1 MDTALGWA
9 RIQFFR
15 QMHVLVA
22 AGIPLLR
29 CLDICQRQCSHPKLR
44 ACLATASSEVRI
56 GTRLSRALVQ
66 PGTVFNALQ
75 AQALQAAELRGA
87 LDQVFDELAHW
98 DEKDHTLQR
107 RLISSLSYPALV
119 VAFSILGLMLLV
131 RFLMPLIISV
141 SQQLGKEPPAAT
153 KALVAVGRLIQNP
166 LALAVGVLGLG
177 LLYWGL
183 RRVAWDK
190 SSRLRLDRWRLHM
203 PLLGPLMRTAAI
215 IRVCRC
221 MSALLHSGLNLVA
234 VMELSGQSS
243 GSPWMNQTIFVPAT
257 DNIRQGERL
266 SQALRHAKLLPVS
279 FHGMLAVGEQTG
291 DIEMVLSKLADL
303 YEMELD
309 SQVESFVQ
317 ALEPIV
323 ICGVGL
329 LVLLLMLVGFMPL
342 YEMLRGIA

>member
-1 MDTALGWA
+1 
-9 RIQFFR
+9 
-15 QMHVLVA
+15 MHVLVK

-44 ACLATASSEVRI
+44 ACLVNAGAEVRI
-56 GTRLSRALVQ
+56 GMRLSRALVQ
-66 PGTVFNALQ
+66 QGTVFNSLQ

-87 LDQVFDELAHW
+87 LDQVFEELAHW

-107 RLISSLSYPALV
+107 RLVSSLSYPALV
-119 VAFSILGLMLLV
+119 VVFSILGLLLLI
-131 RFLMPLIISV
+131 RFLLPLIVSV

-166 LALAVGVLGLG
+166 FAVAAGMLGLG
-177 LLYWGL
+177 LMWWGL
-183 RRVAWDK
+183 RRVSWSKA
-190 SSRLRLDRWRLHM
+190 SRLRFDRWRLHAPLVG
-203 PLLGPLMRTAAI
+203 PLLRSAAI

-234 VMELSGQSS
+234 VVELSGQSS
-243 GSPWMNQTIFVPAT
+243 GSLWLHETVFLPAS
-257 DNIRQGERL
+257 DAIRQGERL
-266 SQALRHAKLLPVS
+266 SQALRHATVLPVS
-279 FHGMLAVGEQTG
+279 LHGMLAVGEQTG
-291 DIEMVLSKLADL
+291 DLEMVLSKLADL

-309 SQVESFVQ
+309 AHVEAFVQ